1 MQHASHERDAWGSR
15 IGFVLAAAGSAVGL
29 GNIWRFPYV
38 TGQNGGAAFV
48 VLYILFVL
56 LIGMP
61 VMVAEVVVGRH
72 ARRNPVGAFRR
83 IAPKGLWYL
92 VGFLGVATGIG
103 ILSYYSVI
111 AGWTFGYFIKTLFG
125 AFSRTLTPEESI
137 EIFNRFVSHP
147 AMSIG
152 YLFVFL
158 LLTTIVVM
166 GGISSGIER
175 WVKILMPLLLALL
188 VILTLRSVTLEGA
201 RKGLE
206 FYLKPDFS
214 KIDGGA
220 VAMALGQALF
230 SLSLGMGAMITY
242 GSYLGKRE
250 NIIVSAGWV
259 CFFDTL
265 VAVIAGFLIFPALF
279 SMGLDPAGGP
289 GLVFIVLPTIF
300 PEIPLG
306 TFFGT
311 GFFLLLA
318 VAALTSTISLL
329 EVTVAYMVDEKKWRR
344 KPAALFMSSLAFVLG
359 IPAALSF
366 GGVAWLS
373 RLPRIGLGFLD
384 LMNISLGNYSLTLG
398 ALLIAIFVGYKWGIA
413 GVRAEVEEGGNVFFF
428 RKIWTFLIRFICPVA
443 IFAIFVYIVV
453 TKNYF

>member
-1 MQHASHERDAWGSR
+1 MQQASHEREAWGSR
-15 IGFVLAAAGSAVGL
+15 VGFVLAAAGSAVGL

-48 VLYILFVL
+48 VIYILFVL

-61 VMVAEVVVGRH
+61 VMVAEIAIGRH
-72 ARRNPVGAFRR
+72 ARRNPVGAFRK
-83 IAPKGLWYL
+83 IAPKGLWPL

-111 AGWTFGYFIKTLFG
+111 AGWTFGYFIKTLLG
-125 AFSRTLTPEESI
+125 AFSQSMTSEQSI
-137 EIFNRFVSHP
+137 VVFNQFVGNP
-147 AMSIG
+147 LIAIG
-152 YLFVFL
+152 HLFLFILFTAV
-158 LLTTIVVM
+158 VVM
-166 GGISSGIER
+166 GGVSAGIER
-175 WVKILMPLLLALL
+175 WVKILMPLLLVLL
-188 VILTLRSVTLEGA
+188 LILTIRSVTLEGA

-214 KIDGGA
+214 KLDGGA
-220 VAMALGQALF
+220 IAMALGQALF

-242 GSYLGKRE
+242 GSYVGKQD

-265 VAVIAGFLIFPALF
+265 VAILAGFLIFPALF
-279 SMGLDPAGGP
+279 ARGLDPASGP
-289 GLVFIVLPTIF
+289 GLVFVVLPTIF
-300 PEIPLG
+300 AEIPLG
-306 TFFGT
+306 SFFGA
-311 GFFLLLA
+311 GFFLLLT

-344 KPAALFMSSLAFVLG
+344 KPAALFMSCLAFLLG
-359 IPAALSF
+359 IPSALSF
-366 GGVAWLS
+366 GGVDWLS
-373 RLPRIGLGFLD
+373 RMPRIGLGFLD
-384 LMNISLGNYSLTLG
+384 LMNIFMGNYSLTIG
-398 ALLIAIFVGYKWGIA
+398 AFLISIFVGYKWGMA
-413 GVRAEVEEGGNVFFF
+413 GIRAEVEQAGAVFFF
-428 RKIWTFLIRFICPVA
+428 RKTWTFLIRFICPVA